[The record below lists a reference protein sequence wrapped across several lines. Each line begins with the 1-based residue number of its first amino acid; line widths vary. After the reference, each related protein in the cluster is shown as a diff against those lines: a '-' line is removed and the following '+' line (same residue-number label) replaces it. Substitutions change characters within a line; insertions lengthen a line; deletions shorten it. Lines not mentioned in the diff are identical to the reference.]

1 MDEKDYFTIF
11 VEKNPCSMKLKSFL
25 LLLIIGCQILTG
37 CIWARRCPEKT
48 CRVATEHKHEGGN
61 YRPRAAFSW
70 VTTKKHWPW
79 QAFGNGK
86 KYNGKK
92 DKKTGKTKFK
102 YTLPGERVDFEKKN

>member
-1 MDEKDYFTIF
+1 
-11 VEKNPCSMKLKSFL
+11 MKLKKVLYFA
-25 LLLIIGCQILTG
+25 ILVIFYQTLNS

-48 CRVATEHKHEGGN
+48 CRVSMEHKHEGGV

-79 QAFGNGK
+79 HAFGNGK
-86 KYNGKK
+86 KKKYDGKK
-92 DKKTGKTKFK
+92 DKKSGKTKFK

>member
-1 MDEKDYFTIF
+1 MILKKFLYFA
-11 VEKNPCSMKLKSFL
+11 
-25 LLLIIGCQILTG
+25 IIIISCQTLSS

-48 CRVATEHKHEGGN
+48 CRVSQEHKHESGVF
-61 YRPRAAFSW
+61 RPRASFSW

-79 QAFGNGK
+79 SRLAGGK

-92 DKKTGKTKFK
+92 DKKTGKKKFK

>member
-1 MDEKDYFTIF
+1 MKFKTFLYFAI
-11 VEKNPCSMKLKSFL
+11 
-25 LLLIIGCQILTG
+25 LILFCQSLNS

-48 CRVATEHKHEGGN
+48 CRVSQEHKHENGVF
-61 YRPRAAFSW
+61 RPRAAFSW

-79 QAFGNGK
+79 SRLAGGK

-92 DKKTGKTKFK
+92 DKKTGKKKFK

>member
-1 MDEKDYFTIF
+1 MQFRKFLYF
-11 VEKNPCSMKLKSFL
+11 VFL
-25 LLLIIGCQILTG
+25 IVACQNLSA
-37 CIWARRCPEKT
+37 CIWARRCPEQS
-48 CRVATEHKHEGGN
+48 CRVATEHKHESGA

-79 QAFGNGK
+79 HAFGNGKK

-102 YTLPGERVDFEKKN
+102 YLLPGEKVD

>member
-1 MDEKDYFTIF
+1 
-11 VEKNPCSMKLKSFL
+11 MKFKRLASFIA
-25 LLLIIGCQILTG
+25 LIIICQTLSG
-37 CIWARRCPEKT
+37 CIWARRCPERS
-48 CRVATEHKHEGGN
+48 CGVSTEHRHEGGN

-86 KYNGKK
+86 KKYDGKK

-102 YTLPGERVDFEKKN
+102 YLLPGEKQ

>member
-1 MDEKDYFTIF
+1 
-11 VEKNPCSMKLKSFL
+11 MKRTYLLIL
-25 LLLIIGCQILTG
+25 LLFILGGFTLTG

-48 CRVATEHKHEGGN
+48 CRVRTEHKHNNGA
-61 YRPRAAFSW
+61 YRSRTAFSW

-79 QAFGNGK
+79 KKLGGGK
-86 KYNGKK
+86 KFNGKK